1 MRLKKLGFTACLS
14 LLASMMPL
22 IGLSAAQANSPRL
35 LIASENRTRQVGQ
48 TDQVERWFE
57 EGKQR
62 LGAGGKP
69 AEALV
74 LFEKALNADAS
85 YVNAWIG
92 KGYALYDLERS
103 PEAFTP
109 KGNCFATLPFNK
121 QRN

>member
-1 MRLKKLGFTACLS
+1 MQLKKLGFTACLS
-14 LLASMMPL
+14 LFAGMMPL
-22 IGLSAAQANSPRL
+22 IGMSAQANSPRPL
-35 LIASENRTRQVGQ
+35 VASENRTRQVGQ

-62 LGAGGKP
+62 LDAGKP

-74 LFEKALNADAS
+74 LFEKALNVDAN

-92 KGYALYDLERS
+92 KGYALYDLERF
-103 PEAFTP
+103 PEAFTL
-109 KGNCFATLPFNK
+109 KGNCFATRLSSK